1 MIEKAQLTKPPEVL
15 ADKARELIQRL
26 GYTAP
31 PGDSAY
37 AFDYNDDFLNAVE
50 KTDRPLP
57 QWDEIARSRPSPLK
71 FWYRQSPEAMLA
83 FGLHD
88 EMFIPGDIQEDDPKP
103 TMSGMI
109 DVQLDPQGRLDL
121 LRGASAGEGRSA
133 AANSAA
139 GLERSFRRGRFGHVQ
154 IPTGHVRCGR
164 RWRLPMCAKRG
175 PASGPDTITG
185 RCMWKPPPGMAARSI
200 FR

>member
-37 AFDYNDDFLNAVE
+37 AFDSNADFLNGVE

-57 QWDEIARSRPSPLK
+57 RWDEIARSRPSPLK
-71 FWYRQSPEAMLA
+71 FWYRQSPDPMLA

-88 EMFIPGDIQEDDPKP
+88 QMFIPGDIEEDDPKP

-109 DVQLDPQGRLDL
+109 DVQLDPQGRLIYFEALPPEKEDPP
-121 LRGASAGEGRSA
+121 GS
-133 AANSAA
+133 NSAA
-139 GLERSFRRGRFGHVQ
+139 GLECALRRGRSGPVQ
-154 IPTGHVRCGR
+154 TPASHSQYGL
-164 RWRLPMCAKRG
+164 RWRLPMCGKRG
-175 PASGPDTITG
+175 PASGRDTTSA
-185 RCMWKPPPGMAARSI
+185 RCTWKLPLGMAARST